1 MASENVLHFTDASFD
16 TDVLKS
22 DVPVLV
28 DFWAEWCGP
37 CQRLGPT
44 IDQIAEEYKGKVRV
58 GKVDTDSNQKT
69 AMRYGI
75 SGIPTVLVFKKG
87 ELVKTLRGEQPKR
100 AYKEALETIVAAG

>member
-1 MASENVLHFTDASFD
+1 MASENVQHFTDASFD

-44 IDQIAEEYKGKVRV
+44 IDQIAEEFKGKVRV
-58 GKVDTDSNQKT
+58 GKVDTDANQKT

-100 AYKEALETIVAAG
+100 VYKEALETIVAAG

>member
-16 TDVLKS
+16 QDVLKS

-44 IDQIAEEYKGKVRV
+44 IDQIAEEFKGKVRV
-58 GKVDTDSNQKT
+58 GKVDTDQNQKT
-69 AMRYGI
+69 AMQYGI
-75 SGIPTVLVFKKG
+75 SGIPTVLVFKQG
-87 ELVKTLRGEQPKR
+87 QVVQTLRGERPKR
-100 AYKEALETIVAAG
+100 EYKAALDTLVGA